1 MYCIIADKEK
11 IHMKGLDLR
20 AMIFGK
26 KLSSPALFFGPVCGS
41 SKKKKKESKKKP

>member
-11 IHMKGLDLR
+11 IHLQGLDLR

-41 SKKKKKESKKKP
+41 SKKKKKSKKKP